1 MPAAGAGVS
10 DDCQKL
16 GKTIM
21 REDRRDVALAI
32 KSCLDS
38 LQNDAERSEL
48 GDLARFISLAALAAE
63 EAALA
68 HDSKA
73 GQLHALVVG
82 SIGHC

>member
-1 MPAAGAGVS
+1 
-10 DDCQKL
+10 
-16 GKTIM
+16 M

-38 LQNDAERSEL
+38 LQNDAERSDL

-68 HDSKA
+68 YDAHA
-73 GQLHALVVG
+73 AQLHALMAG
-82 SIGHC
+82 SAGHC